1 MNDDTIRPIS
11 HASTNR
17 KVFDLAVPHVGV
29 GTRLLDVGAGEGYFS
44 QMMGRHVESAFGV
57 EADTVVAA
65 CDVHPEYYR
74 YPAVACDR
82 IDPGGALPYPE
93 GSFDVTCSL
102 EVVEHVE
109 DQFHFCRELV
119 RITKPGGT
127 IILSTPNV
135 LNLNSRWR
143 MLHSGFA
150 TLFDPLPISATDVR
164 HTSGH
169 IHPVGYYYLAW
180 ALRRSGAGSV
190 RVEFDRLKNSAR
202 GLLVLCWPVITVGHA
217 LFRTRL
223 RRKKPEVWRE
233 NADVL
238 NDMQST
244 GMLLSRSIVVVA
256 TRAVRP

>member
-1 MNDDTIRPIS
+1 
-11 HASTNR
+11 
-17 KVFDLAVPHVGV
+17 
-29 GTRLLDVGAGEGYFS
+29 
-44 QMMGRHVESAFGV
+44 
-57 EADTVVAA
+57 
-65 CDVHPEYYR
+65 
-74 YPAVACDR
+74 
-82 IDPGGALPYPE
+82 
-93 GSFDVTCSL
+93 
-102 EVVEHVE
+102 
-109 DQFHFCRELV
+109 
-119 RITKPGGT
+119 
-127 IILSTPNV
+127 
-135 LNLNSRWR
+135 

-150 TLFDPLPISATDVR
+150 TLFDPLPISGTDVR